1 MIIREFWFVKNAMKV
16 GFLLF
21 ERWHGKEQVGSSR
34 IRGHWVIK
42 NWQGAENYVQGQKY
56 DAIIFQKTYWPEYW
70 KHYKGVKILDLCD
83 PDWLSGHLIGDPVI
97 KKQGLVEML
106 PYIDAITTSSPA
118 LTEPL
123 KEIVRSNNFDIP
135 IKCIP
140 DRVDLTKYR
149 VVKQH
154 KGEAKQA
161 VWFGY
166 AHNTEALD
174 VAMPF
179 IKQHNLRLIVISD
192 QRPLYKKADQ
202 NKKFDQAKL
211 VSELVKH
218 DIAVFPNYKQG
229 RFYFK
234 SNNKT
239 IQCWA
244 VGLPVATTP
253 DELSRFMDGE
263 ARQKEATKRRK
274 EVEERYDVKLSV
286 KEYKDLICEIQK
298 KKLGLL

>member
-1 MIIREFWFVKNAMKV
+1 MRV

-21 ERWHGKEQVGSSR
+21 ERWHGKEQIGSSR

-42 NWQGAENYVQGQKY
+42 NWPGAEVFVQSQKY

-70 KHYKGVKILDLCD
+70 KHYKGIKILDLCD
-83 PDWLSGHLIGDPVI
+83 PDWLAGHLIGDPVI
-97 KKQGLVEML
+97 KKQGIVEML
-106 PYIDAITTSSPA
+106 PYIDAITTSTEA
-118 LTEPL
+118 LAEPL
-123 KEIVRSNNFDIP
+123 REMAEWYGFDIP
-135 IKCIP
+135 IRCIP
-140 DRVDLTKYR
+140 DRVDLTEYNR
-149 VVKQH
+149 VKKH
-154 KGEAKQA
+154 KGEARQV

-179 IKQHNLRLIVISD
+179 IKQHNLKLVVISD
-192 QRPLYKKADQ
+192 QKPPYSRADQ
-202 NKKFDQAKL
+202 NKKFDQDKL
-211 VSELVKH
+211 VNELLKH
-218 DIAVFPNYKQG
+218 DMAVFPNYKRG
-229 RFYFK
+229 RFQFK

-263 ARQKEATKRRK
+263 ARQKEAIKRRK
-274 EVEERYDVKLSV
+274 EVEEKYDVKLSV

-298 KKLGLL
+298 TKQRKT